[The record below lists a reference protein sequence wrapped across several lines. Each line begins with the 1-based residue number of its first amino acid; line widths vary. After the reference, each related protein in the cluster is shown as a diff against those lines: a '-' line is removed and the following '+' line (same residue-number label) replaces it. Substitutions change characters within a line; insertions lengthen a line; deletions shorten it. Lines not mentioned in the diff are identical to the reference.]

1 MTDTVTPEQSS
12 ADHLTTLRH
21 MREKALQGGG
31 AARVEAQHAKGKM
44 TARER
49 LSILMDEGSFQ
60 ELGALATHN
69 LTDFGMGDKRFPGD
83 GVITGFGKING
94 RRVAVY
100 AQDFT
105 VLGGSFSQVQ
115 AQKIN
120 KIQDLALESGIP
132 IVGLNDSGGARVQ
145 EGVRSLAAYGEVF
158 QRNVQASGVIPQV
171 SLIMG
176 PCAGG
181 AVYSPALTDFT
192 IMVDTTSNMFLTGP
206 EIVASVTGEQVSAE
220 ELGGAAVHA
229 GRSGV
234 AQFEAKSEVEALELT
249 KLLLSYLPANTSED
263 APTLVSDD
271 SPDRMSE
278 ALNTIVPDDD
288 RKAYDMRNVLDE
300 IFDADSIL
308 EVHQAFAPNA
318 IVAFARL
325 DGRPVGIVA
334 NQPMVMS
341 GVLDIDSSDKI
352 SRFIR
357 ICDVYS
363 IPVITFVDCPGYLPG
378 VEQEYNGVIRHGA
391 KIIYAYCQS
400 TVPKISVVTRKAIG
414 GSYVALSSKQMGADV
429 AFAWPTAQ
437 IAVMG
442 PDGAAKLLH
451 GRAIKAAEDPA
462 AEEASFVA
470 AYREQFLN
478 PYRAA
483 DLGQIDEVIEPR
495 ETRPRLVRALEV
507 LQTKVSNTVPKKH
520 GLFPV

>member
-12 ADHLTTLRH
+12 EDQLTTLRH
-21 MREKALQGGG
+21 LREKALQGGG
-31 AARVEAQHAKGKM
+31 SSRIEAQHAKGKM

-49 LSILMDEGSFQ
+49 LSILLDEGSFQ
-60 ELGALATHN
+60 ELGALATHS
-69 LTDFGMGDKRFPGD
+69 LTDFGMTDKRFPGD

-132 IVGLNDSGGARVQ
+132 IIGLNDSGGARVQ

-158 QRNVQASGVIPQV
+158 KRNVEASGVIPQI

-206 EIVASVTGEQVSAE
+206 EIVASVTGEVVTAE

-234 AQFEAKSEVEALELT
+234 AHFEARTEIAALELT
-249 KLLLSYLPANTSED
+249 KLLLSYLPANTSDD
-263 APTLVSDD
+263 APILLTDD
-271 SPDRMSE
+271 SPDRMSQV
-278 ALNTIVPDDD
+278 LNTIIPEDD
-288 RKAYDMRNVLDE
+288 RKAYDIRKVLDE
-300 IFDADSIL
+300 IFDTDSIL
-308 EVHQAFAPNA
+308 EVNEAFAPNA
-318 IVAFARL
+318 LVAFARL

-357 ICDVYS
+357 VCDVYS
-363 IPVITFVDCPGYLPG
+363 LPIITFVDCPGYLPG

-391 KIIYAYCQS
+391 KIIYAYCES
-400 TVPKISVVTRKAIG
+400 TVPKLTVVTRKAIG

-429 AFAWPTAQ
+429 TFAWPTAQ

-442 PDGAAKLLH
+442 PEGAARLLY
-451 GRAIKAAEDPA
+451 GRAIEQAEDPEKA
-462 AEEASFVA
+462 TQKFVA
-470 AYREQFLN
+470 DYRERFFN

-483 DLGQIDEVIEPR
+483 DLGQIDEVIEPC
-495 ETRPRLVRALEV
+495 ETRPRLARALEV
-507 LQTKVSNTVPKKH
+507 LQTKVQTSVPKKH